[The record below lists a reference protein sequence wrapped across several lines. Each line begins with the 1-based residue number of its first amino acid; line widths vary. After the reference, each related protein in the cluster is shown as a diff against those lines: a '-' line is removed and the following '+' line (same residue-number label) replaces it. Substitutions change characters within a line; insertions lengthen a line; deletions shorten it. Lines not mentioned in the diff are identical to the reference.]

1 MTSINTKKQKALF
14 LDRDGV
20 IFEELGRYRV
30 AKDGAQLMPGITKLV
45 KTAKR
50 KGYIVIIATN
60 QPQISKGLLSENE
73 LHKLHQD
80 MESLLGEKLNAIY
93 YCPHINEHN
102 CNCRKPK
109 SGMLIHG
116 IESFN
121 IDCSQ
126 SFMVG
131 DGDKDVIAGQAVG
144 CKTIFIK
151 NKVKSKYLKNCSPDY
166 VVEKLEEILPL
177 L

>member
-1 MTSINTKKQKALF
+1 MISTHNNKRKALF

-20 IFEELGRYRV
+20 IFEELGRYRL
-30 AKDGAQLMPGITKLV
+30 AKDGAQIISGASELV

-50 KGYIVIIATN
+50 KDYLVILATN
-60 QPQISKGLLSENE
+60 QPQISKELLTENE

-80 MESLLGEKLNAIY
+80 MESLLGEKLDAIH
-93 YCPHINEHN
+93 YCPHIDEHG

-109 SGMLIHG
+109 AGMLTRAIKN
-116 IESFN
+116 FN
-121 IDCSQ
+121 IDCSR

-131 DGDKDVIAGQAVG
+131 DGDKDIIAGQAVG

-151 NKVKSKYLKNCSPDY
+151 NKVKNQYLKNCSPDY
-166 VVEKLEEILPL
+166 VVENLEEILSL